1 MLLAEDNPDAARSL
15 ALLLRDA
22 GHTVHI
28 AHEGPLAVQMLKKH
42 RPDLV
47 ILDIGL
53 PGMNGFEVA
62 RSIRQE
68 DPRVPLVAMTGY
80 AREENS
86 GQNSII
92 TWSSR

>member
-1 MLLAEDNPDAARSL
+1 M
-15 ALLLRDA
+15 
-22 GHTVHI
+22 
-28 AHEGPLAVQMLKKH
+28 
-42 RPDLV
+42 

-86 GQNSII
+86 GADFDHYLVKPVNPEEVLHLLAHIDRSGE
-92 TWSSR
+92 WRVA